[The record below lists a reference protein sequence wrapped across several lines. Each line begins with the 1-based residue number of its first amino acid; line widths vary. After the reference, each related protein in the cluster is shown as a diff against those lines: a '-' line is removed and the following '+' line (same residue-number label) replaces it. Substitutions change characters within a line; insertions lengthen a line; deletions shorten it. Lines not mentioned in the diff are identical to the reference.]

1 MLLYGK
7 MDIKNNELIA
17 IKIHIPLFGQYMKY
31 EEAFDTMKQKLAQE
45 GIFITTSTQKN
56 TDGIIYQISS
66 NDYELLKNF
75 AEYAKGIEN
84 IHKIPKYDIAL
95 ENKKSLLEYI
105 QNNPD
110 IPQEGKAEILKQL
123 QEGTIKLLTK

>member
-1 MLLYGK
+1 

-17 IKIHIPLFGQYMKY
+17 IKIHIPLFGKYMKY

-56 TDGIIYQISS
+56 AEGIIYQISS

-75 AEYAKGIEN
+75 TEYAKDIEN